1 MSSRRSVRVYE
12 SSHRLH
18 SRLSDLELAHAFGWC
33 LAGES
38 EMRPPM
44 VVFVLP
50 AAEFGGQL
58 TRCAECRPAIKL
70 LPIRAVASFDF
81 AVYLRAAWRDVLM
94 RDAEVAEMP
103 GEVGAEFAAVVG
115 LYPLNRHRK
124 PLPDLVDEGDGV
136 RDRTVRVDPED
147 SVAGGLVDR
156 RELVKAAAAE
166 FQMLHIDLDGLA
178 GHGEF
183 APTARPWAIPFHRD
197 ARHAMPL
204 EDLVD
209 RRDRYIGLMEALEI
223 ETNTDWPILAL
234 RTDAEERAT
243 MWGGVAR

>member
-1 MSSRRSVRVYE
+1 
-12 SSHRLH
+12 
-18 SRLSDLELAHAFGWC
+18 
-33 LAGES
+33 
-38 EMRPPM
+38 M

-115 LYPLNRHRK
+115 LYPLNRPRK
-124 PLPDLVDEGDGV
+124 PLPDLVDERDGV

-166 FQMLHIDLDGLA
+166 FQMLHIALDGLA

-183 APTARPWAIPFHRD
+183 APTARPWTIPFHRD
-197 ARHAMPL
+197 ASHAMPL

-209 RRDRYIGLMEALEI
+209 RRDRYIDLMEALEI

-234 RTDAEERAT
+234 RTDAEDEGHDVGWCREVRLPRAGLEVRQALESVLSIAAEPSVELAT
-243 MWGGVAR
+243 RLRRIGTSG